1 MSIPPRPGEPRILP
15 RSWKILSSPGDI
27 ESIAAHPAV
36 PRRGTWLA
44 EGASMQSRW
53 VFRNV
58 SRLLALGLVTGLVM
72 VGCAAGPDDDS
83 TGDEELWDEGPPPG
97 EDVGTTTSGVGKAP
111 DFQLPFPCGQ
121 VWAGQ
126 TRTNHSPQNSV
137 DFNRTNDIGDTVVA
151 SAAGTVT
158 RVGNEGNT
166 SYGRWIEIDHGSGY
180 RSRYAHL
187 SVQSVKL
194 GQSVSQ
200 GQKIGEVG
208 STGGSSGPH
217 LHYEE
222 RKDGVAIRPVFDGKT
237 ALFFGEKSYTSKNKC
252 SGGGGGGGNG
262 GGGVIGTVNTNGAS
276 LSVRSQP
283 TTNSDKVG
291 SVEDGDKV
299 TITCQIHGSS
309 VSGTYGTTTLWDFI
323 GTGYVSDAYVSTGS
337 DGQVA
342 PTCK

>member
-1 MSIPPRPGEPRILP
+1 MVQIRMF
-15 RSWKILSSPGDI
+15 RSAWV
-27 ESIAAHPAV
+27 AV
-36 PRRGTWLA
+36 
-44 EGASMQSRW
+44 S
-53 VFRNV
+53 
-58 SRLLALGLVTGLVM
+58 LGLGVAVGVM
-72 VGCAAGPDDDS
+72 GCAAEPDEDVANED
-83 TGDEELWDEGPPPG
+83 LWDEGPPPG
-97 EDVGTTTSGVGKAP
+97 EDIGTTTSGVGNAP

-121 VWAGQ
+121 VWSGQ

-137 DFNRTNDIGDTVVA
+137 DFNRTNDYGDTVVA
-151 SAAGTVT
+151 SAAGKVS
-158 RVGNEGNT
+158 RVENEGNT
-166 SYGRWIEIDHGSGY
+166 SYGRWVEIDHGNGY

-194 GQSVSQ
+194 GQSVAQ

-222 RKDGVAIRPVFDGKT
+222 RRDGVAIRPVFNGQT
-237 ALFFGEKSYTSKNKC
+237 ALFFGTKSYTSKNKC
-252 SGGGGGGGNG
+252 SGGGGGDG
-262 GGGVIGTVNTNGAS
+262 GGSGAVTGTVNTNGAP
-276 LSVRSQP
+276 LSIRKEPS
-283 TTNSDKVG
+283 TSATKVG
-291 SVEDGDKV
+291 EVDDGDKV

-309 VSGTYGTTTLWDFI
+309 VTGTYGTTTLWDFI